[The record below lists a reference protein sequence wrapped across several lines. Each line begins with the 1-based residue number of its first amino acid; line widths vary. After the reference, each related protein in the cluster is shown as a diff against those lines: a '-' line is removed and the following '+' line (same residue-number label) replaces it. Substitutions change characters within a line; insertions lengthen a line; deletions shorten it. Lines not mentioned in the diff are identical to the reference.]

1 MLAIILKKLRMKKY
15 FIFFLFIFLGCQ
27 KDTNKDKSNVPTSRK
42 EKSIKE
48 STKTNKIESN
58 NEYLE
63 SIYNCENDKFI
74 SVLEEI
80 PNRNSD
86 AYKLTIVSKKGNSK
100 FTKIIDT
107 RPKMSQIHEC
117 NNLYT
122 EVGFP
127 CGGPCYSRVFVF
139 TDKNRPIEQYSYV
152 QKVKNNSNFIAHIKN
167 EEFEKLIIH
176 NFTNSKELS
185 VNISEAILLNY
196 GQMDSLI
203 FAKDN
208 LVLYYMSNKNKS
220 IVKKIKLKLIL

>member
-1 MLAIILKKLRMKKY
+1 MKKY

-27 KDTNKDKSNVPTSRK
+27 KDTNKEKSNVPTLRK
-42 EKSIKE
+42 EKSLKE
-48 STKTNKIESN
+48 STKTNKIESD

-63 SIYNCENDKFI
+63 SIYNCENNKFI

-86 AYKLTIVSKKGNSK
+86 AYKLTIISKKGNSK

-185 VNISEAILLNY
+185 VNISDAILLNN

-220 IVKKIKLKLIL
+220 IVKKINLKLIL